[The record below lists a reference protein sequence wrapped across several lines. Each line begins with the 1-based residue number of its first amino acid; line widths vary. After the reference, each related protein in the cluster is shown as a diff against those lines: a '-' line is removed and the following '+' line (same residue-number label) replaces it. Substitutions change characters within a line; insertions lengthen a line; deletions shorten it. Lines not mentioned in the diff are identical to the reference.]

1 MKVRILRRWL
11 CGGRLVEPGALL
23 DLPEALAKSG
33 IRTGLCSKAKP
44 RKSGK
49 PGKGRAESV

>member
-23 DLPEALAKSG
+23 ELPEALAKSG
-33 IRTGLCSKAKP
+33 IRTGLCSKGKP
-44 RKSGK
+44 RKTGK
-49 PGKGRAESV
+49 PEIGRAGPV

>member
-23 DLPEALAKSG
+23 ELPEALAKSG
-33 IRTGLCSKAKP
+33 IRNGLCSKVIP
-44 RKSGK
+44 RKTGK
-49 PGKGRAESV
+49 LEKGRAGLV